1 MEAKLRLDRNM
12 RIIGTNKLGLETY
25 FDSHP
30 VVGGE
35 DSAPTPMEIAL
46 QAMGACGFMDII
58 SILRKKRKDV
68 ADLQITLNSERAAEH
83 PKVFKKVHMIIELF
97 SKDAELADLER
108 ATELSQ
114 EKYCSVSAM
123 FQLSGCEV
131 SYECKVTR
139 P

>member
-1 MEAKLRLDRNM
+1 MKAHLKLDRNM
-12 RIIGTNKLGLETY
+12 RIIGTNSKGLETY

-30 VVGGE
+30 TVGGE
-35 DSAPTPMEIAL
+35 DSAPTPMEVAL

-68 ADLQITLNSERAAEH
+68 ADLQISLNSERAAEH

-123 FQLSGCEV
+123 FKLSGCEV
-131 SYECKVTR
+131 TYECKVTR